1 MSRDRETESFAKQ
14 ALRAI
19 SFFQEKGKSSL
30 KVVCSVFTY
39 SINSLT
45 LAFLE
50 RCLFPRCKAR
60 DTSFFVRSRTLN
72 CKRFH
77 LSNGILKDSPEYR
90 LVSSR
95 LLQGMIQGELDT
107 NSLGG
112 LKRILDGFLLNVVG
126 MVSTT
131 ERSSSSIAISTTS
144 ARSTKS
150 RLEKGNML

>member
-1 MSRDRETESFAKQ
+1 MLPMSRDRETESFAKQ

-19 SFFQEKGKSSL
+19 SFFQGKGKSSL
-30 KVVCSVFTY
+30 KVVCCVFNY

-60 DTSFFVRSRTLN
+60 NTSFFVRSRNIELVSYLFLQALYNLLGEFFVLGVTSNSL
-72 CKRFH
+72 H
-77 LSNGILKDSPEYR
+77 LGDGILKDSPEYR

-126 MVSTT
+126 M
-131 ERSSSSIAISTTS
+131 
-144 ARSTKS
+144 
-150 RLEKGNML
+150 